1 VTWHW
6 GLDFKDALV
15 MFVMWMKF
23 YAHGLLHGVIMRL
36 ICLNFGLLT

>member
-15 MFVMWMKF
+15 ILVMW
-23 YAHGLLHGVIMRL
+23 GEVLHL
-36 ICLNFGLLT
+36 